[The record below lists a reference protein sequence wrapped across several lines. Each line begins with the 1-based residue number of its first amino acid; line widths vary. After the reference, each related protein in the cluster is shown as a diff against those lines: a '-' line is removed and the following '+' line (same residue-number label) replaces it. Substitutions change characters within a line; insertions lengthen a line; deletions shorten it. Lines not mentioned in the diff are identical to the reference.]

1 MRTTAISLALSI
13 AFFTPAWSQT
23 TPAPNRPAAPK
34 PAAAKPTAQPGAN
47 PIAAAA
53 RRSIAVVSKSPL
65 PTFDE
70 GSYQRISAAMLSYAA
85 IEVRGGWPVLPA
97 GARLVPGALGPDV
110 ALLRKRLVASD
121 DLASDK
127 IAGELY
133 DDAVTEGVRRFQA
146 RHGLTE
152 TGTVG
157 AQTLA
162 AMNVPVGQR
171 IRQLAASLDRLAEA
185 NFTFGQRYVVVNIPA
200 AVAEAVEG
208 DKVRHRYVVVVGKVD
223 RPSPTLT
230 TMITAVNFNPTW
242 TVPLSIMKKDI
253 ISRMRRDP
261 GYVGRMRMKVLD
273 GNGNAIDPKT
283 VDWKSDRAPN
293 FTIRQDAGAGNA
305 LGALRIDMP
314 NPHAVYMHDTN
325 HKEFFSADY
334 RFHSSG
340 CTRVAEVR
348 EFATWL
354 LEDTAGWNRARI
366 DASIATGQTS
376 TQRLTHKVPVA
387 WVYFTG
393 WVTRDDVVH
402 FRNDIYHHDEPHS
415 RSQIAQAARPQVQAS
430 ARAAGFVTQSIGRL
444 SPEQSSF
451 LDSR

>member
-1 MRTTAISLALSI
+1 MRATAVSLAISIALS
-13 AFFTPAWSQT
+13 FPAWSQAM
-23 TPAPNRPAAPK
+23 PQSNRAAAPAQPAK
-34 PAAAKPTAQPGAN
+34 PVVAAAK
-47 PIAAAA
+47 
-53 RRSIAVVSKSPL
+53 RSIAAVSKSPH

-70 GSYQRISAAMLSYAA
+70 GTYQRISAAMLSYAA
-85 IEVRGGWPVLPA
+85 IEVRGGWRSLPP
-97 GARLVPGALGPDV
+97 GARLVPGVLGPEV
-110 ALLRKRLVASD
+110 ALLRTRLVASD
-121 DLASDK
+121 DLPPDK
-127 IAGELY
+127 ADGELY

-146 RHGLTE
+146 RHGLAE
-152 TGTVG
+152 TGSVG

-162 AMNVPVGQR
+162 ALNVPVGKR

-185 NFTFGQRYVVVNIPA
+185 NFIFGQRYVVVNIPA

-208 DKVRHRYVVVVGKVD
+208 DKVQHRYVVVVGKVD

-230 TMITAVNFNPTW
+230 THITAVNFNPTW

-253 ISRMRRDP
+253 ITRMRRDP
-261 GYVGRMRMKVLD
+261 GYVTRMRMRVLD
-273 GNGNAIDPKT
+273 GNGGQIDPRT
-283 VDWKSDRAPN
+283 VDWKSDRSPN

-325 HKEFFSADY
+325 HKEHFSADH

-340 CTRVAEVR
+340 CARVAEVR
-348 EFATWL
+348 DLATWL
-354 LEDTAGWNRARI
+354 LEDTAGWDRRRI
-366 DASIATGQTS
+366 DAAIGTGQTS
-376 TQRLTHKVPVA
+376 TLRLAHKVPVA

-402 FRNDIYHHDEPHS
+402 FRNDIYGSDEPPA
-415 RSQIAQAARPQVQAS
+415 RAQIAQAARPAVQAA
-430 ARAAGFVTQSIGRL
+430 ARASGFITQSIGR
-444 SPEQSSF
+444 PAIEQSSY